1 MTKLSIDESTVLE
14 QMHGAIV
21 VLNDDNAIIKLNTA
35 AQILFGMSQRQAM
48 LIPFQTLLLGEHT
61 LFTHIQRVN
70 SNQQRLIQR
79 HQSIFIQSQGEIFVD
94 YVIQL
99 IDVDSAAPKKLL
111 EFYLADLSIAEK
123 SDDLLQL
130 QQLVRGLA
138 HEIKNPLGG
147 IRGAAQLL
155 ERQLNNAEL
164 MDYTQVIIHEAD
176 RLRDL
181 MNNMLGPYKKSQ
193 KTTVNIHQ
201 ILQHIRHLVHAEGD
215 KRLIIVQ
222 DYDPSL
228 PTIEADFNQLVQVF
242 LNLARNAAQA
252 MNGSGKIVLKTR
264 VKRQTTIRH
273 KRYQIGILVEV
284 IDEGPGIPKEIE
296 HSLFYPL
303 VTGRKEG
310 SGLGLYLCQTLVN
323 RNNGVITGSSQS
335 GKTVFSVILP
345 VSGGGG

>member
-1 MTKLSIDESTVLE
+1 MTKLSLDESTILDQV
-14 QMHGAIV
+14 HCAIV
-21 VLNDDNAIIKLNTA
+21 VLNDDNAIIQLNMA

-48 LIPFQTLLLGEHT
+48 LIPLQTLLPGEQG

-70 SNQQRLIQR
+70 NNQQRLIQR
-79 HQSIFIQSQGEIFVD
+79 HQPIYIQSQGEILVD

-99 IDVDSAAPKKLL
+99 IDVDSSEPKRLL
-111 EFYLADLSIAEK
+111 EFYFVDLSAAEK
-123 SDDLLQL
+123 PDDSLQL

-181 MNNMLGPYKKSQ
+181 MNNMLGPYKKGQ
-193 KTTVNIHQ
+193 KTSVNIHQ
-201 ILQHIRHLVHAEGD
+201 VLQHIRHLVCAEGD
-215 KRLIIVQ
+215 ERLKIVQ

-228 PTIEADFNQLVQVF
+228 PTVEADFNQLVQVF
-242 LNLARNAAQA
+242 LNIVRNAVQA
-252 MNGSGKIVLKTR
+252 MNGVGKITLKTR
-264 VKRQTTIRH
+264 AKRKLSIHNQQYR
-273 KRYQIGILVEV
+273 IGVLVEV

-296 HSLFYPL
+296 QSLFYPL
-303 VTGRKEG
+303 VTGRKDG
-310 SGLGLYLCQTLVN
+310 NGLGLYLCQTLVN

-335 GKTVFSVILP
+335 GRTVFSVILP
-345 VSGGGG
+345 VEVADE